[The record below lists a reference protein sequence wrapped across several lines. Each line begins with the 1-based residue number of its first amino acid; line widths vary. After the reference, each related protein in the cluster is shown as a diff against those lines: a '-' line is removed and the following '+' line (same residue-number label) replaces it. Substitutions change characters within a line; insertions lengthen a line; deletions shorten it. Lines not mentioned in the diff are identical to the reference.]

1 MNNFPFEVEK
11 LWSSVSNRAEKET
24 IVLQKMVKSLDLV
37 AGQHPWFVL

>member
-24 IVLQKMVKSLDLV
+24 IAKEMVKSLDLV
-37 AGQHPWFVL
+37 A